1 MAAPLAIAVKVLG
14 PQRILKAALVL
25 LLLISAPLVATIG
38 LPVAMAATLGSATP
52 VPPAAGVPPPVA
64 SDGWT
69 VPVAG
74 YTITDSFGP
83 RDAPC
88 AYCSTVHWGM
98 DLASGCG
105 EPIFAAS
112 SGTVSKVGEE
122 GTYGF
127 RIMIDHPGGFQSLY
141 AHLTRGSAT
150 VAPGDPVAVGDV
162 IAKEGTTGQSTGC
175 HLHFETRVDGQRINP
190 IPFFL
195 ERGLTL

>member
-14 PQRILKAALVL
+14 PRRILQTALVL

-38 LPVAMAATLGSATP
+38 LPVAMAATLGSGTP

-69 VPVAG
+69 LPVVG
-74 YTITDSFGP
+74 YTVTDSFGP
-83 RDAPC
+83 RAAPC

-122 GTYGF
+122 GTFGF
-127 RIMIDHPGGFQSLY
+127 RIMIDHPGGFHSLY

-150 VAPGDPVAVGDV
+150 VAPGDPVAAGDV
-162 IAKEGTTGQSTGC
+162 VAKEGTTGQSTGC
-175 HLHFETRVDGQRINP
+175 HLHFETRVDGQRVSP
-190 IPFFL
+190 ISFLL